1 MSKERSIP
9 KRLSGA
15 EALDSLMHRVYERLR
30 IHGHFHTHKAYQAYR
45 ARVIIEYTPAMSFSP
60 PLTDDFVVEYGI
72 EDLPEG
78 AEFGPTITEV
88 IEIPAMP
95 PNQVREE
102 CGMDMPV
109 QVEENGVPVEK
120 WVKPSA
126 YKGRLKPKG
135 KPKVANMGTPTVPG
149 INPIDADTAD
159 EYAIQTNAP
168 TS

>member
-30 IHGHFHTHKAYQAYR
+30 IHGHFHTHKAYQGYR
-45 ARVIIEYTPAMSFSP
+45 AKVTVEFVPAMSFSP
-60 PLTDDFVVEYGI
+60 PLTDDFVVDEMAPDDEPGI
-72 EDLPEG
+72 PMK
-78 AEFGPTITEV
+78 EV
-88 IEIPAMP
+88 IEIPVAP

-149 INPIDADTAD
+149 INPIDMDTAD

>member
-30 IHGHFHTHKAYQAYR
+30 IHGHFHTHKAYQGYK
-45 ARVIIEYTPAMSFSP
+45 ARVTVEFVPAMSFSP
-60 PLTDDFVVEYGI
+60 PLMDDFVVDEM
-72 EDLPEG
+72 EPD
-78 AEFGPTITEV
+78 AEPGVPMHEV
-88 IEIPAMP
+88 IEIPVAP

-109 QVEENGVPVEK
+109 QVEENGYPVEK

-126 YKGRLKPKG
+126 YKGRLKPNGK

-149 INPIDADTAD
+149 VNPIDADTAD
-159 EYAIQTNAP
+159 EYSIQTNAP
-168 TS
+168 TI